1 MHRIL
6 SFNTYAVLLFYFDIF
21 VFAFFKYAIIHNVH
35 NIGKMA
41 DIPIEALRPDLSAI
55 RPVIH
60 GAAIAPTSP
69 ATAK

>member
-1 MHRIL
+1 MQI
-6 SFNTYAVLLFYFDIF
+6 
-21 VFAFFKYAIIHNVH
+21 VH

-41 DIPIEALRPDLSAI
+41 DIPIDALSPALSAI
-55 RPVIH
+55 RPVTH